1 MKTDLLEKY
10 FNIKLS
16 PIKFSMDYVVSYAC
30 QEAIDN
36 RLPIVGDSADELQDF
51 SDIISVQ
58 CIHTAQK
65 S

>member
-10 FNIKLS
+10 FDIKLS
-16 PIKFSMDYVVSYAC
+16 PIKNSMNNVVSFDC

-36 RLPIVGDSADELQDF
+36 RLPVVGDSADELQEF
-51 SDIISVQ
+51 SDKISVQ
-58 CIHTAQK
+58 CILLKK